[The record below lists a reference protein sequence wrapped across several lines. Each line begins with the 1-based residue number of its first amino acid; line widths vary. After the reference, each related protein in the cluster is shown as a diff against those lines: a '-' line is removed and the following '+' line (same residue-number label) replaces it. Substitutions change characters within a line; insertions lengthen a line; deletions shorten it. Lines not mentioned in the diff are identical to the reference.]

1 MKSKTFCLAPWT
13 HGLVH
18 SDMTLRPCCVTSAK
32 STITFNH
39 HKEWWNNPDMQK
51 LRSDLYNGVQNANCE
66 SCWKNESLGKES
78 LRLSYN
84 NIFKKYADFDEI
96 IRSAAN
102 DFVVNTSPITW
113 DLRLGNFCNLKC
125 VMCRPEYSDK
135 IEKELQENSKVVAEI
150 FPNQI
155 KIDTPITNWT
165 TLPQAEEFFNYLRG
179 TVRWL
184 KLQGG
189 EPLAVKSVR
198 ELIQSLDKNQ
208 TTLAVTTNGT
218 VLDPVLHEALA
229 KMDRVEFTVSLEAIG
244 PANDIIRYGSDWE
257 TIKDHILTLK
267 QLPNVDIQ
275 INHVLQI
282 TSVFYLKDVLQ
293 FSEEQGFHLS
303 LQNLCHADYLSLS
316 ACPTKYLQKM
326 IEDIDKIEIKHVKN
340 QYIKTFLHNILDNV
354 VFDGNQW
361 NNFKNYINL
370 LDQLRP
376 NRYSSVLKF
385 EEDIL

>member
-1 MKSKTFCLAPWT
+1 
-13 HGLVH
+13 
-18 SDMTLRPCCVTSAK
+18 
-32 STITFNH
+32 
-39 HKEWWNNPDMQK
+39 
-51 LRSDLYNGVQNANCE
+51 
-66 SCWKNESLGKES
+66 
-78 LRLSYN
+78 
-84 NIFKKYADFDEI
+84 
-96 IRSAAN
+96 
-102 DFVVNTSPITW
+102 
-113 DLRLGNFCNLKC
+113 
-125 VMCRPEYSDK
+125 
-135 IEKELQENSKVVAEI
+135 
-150 FPNQI
+150 
-155 KIDTPITNWT
+155 
-165 TLPQAEEFFNYLRG
+165 LPQAEEFFNYLRG